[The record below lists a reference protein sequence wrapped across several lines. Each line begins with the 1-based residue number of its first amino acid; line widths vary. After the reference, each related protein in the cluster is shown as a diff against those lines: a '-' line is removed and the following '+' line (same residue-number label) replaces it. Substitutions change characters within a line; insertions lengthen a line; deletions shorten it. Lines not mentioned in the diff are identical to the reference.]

1 MRVAINAEAEI
12 LDAPAIIS
20 PAIHLASF
28 ANTFL
33 AKLAY
38 SSSG

>member
-1 MRVAINAEAEI
+1 MRVAISAGADI
-12 LDAPAIIS
+12 LDAPATIS
-20 PAIHLASF
+20 PAIHPASF
-28 ANTFL
+28 ANIFL